1 MKVSTKLFNEQ
12 QVRQFS
18 SLNEDIQKLQD
29 KISSGKNIVVASDD
43 PVGSVNLSG
52 FKTVKQQ
59 LDQYMKNVNSAQTRL
74 SLVDTNLQNLST
86 IMIRANELLIQA
98 SSDVLGRSDREAI
111 ALEIDEMKEE
121 LLSLANQ
128 QDANGSFIFGG
139 FKTKVQ
145 PFQKN
150 LEGKIEYKGDA
161 GITSLSISETMVVE
175 TSIDGE
181 SLFQKVKSTTTSGLS
196 VSMFTMLEN
205 ISHSVRTASSAVNAT
220 KADTHAEFEIT
231 NRDFGTWSFDI
242 TGHSGTANI
251 SVELTGDDPAD
262 IIKAINNANIGIT
275 ASQSSTNPKK
285 IKLDSSQQG
294 TIEIK
299 NVEIPNIKTAQKVP
313 TSFIT
318 FDPLDAS
325 GNKVGHSQ
333 TLYDNDQLTS
343 AQLNNIADTQVHIAN
358 FRGEVGAKLNLLTRQ
373 NENLSERNIAIKKDL
388 SDLEDADLAALVTD
402 LKAQLTGLQAS
413 QQAFVKISDLN
424 LFNFLK

>member
-12 QVRQFS
+12 QIRQFS

-52 FKTVKQQ
+52 YKVVKQQ
-59 LDQYMKNVNSAQTRL
+59 LDQYLKNVNSAQTRL

-111 ALEIDEMKEE
+111 ALEINEMKEE

-128 QDANGSFIFGG
+128 QDANGSFIFSGY
-139 FKTKVQ
+139 KSKEQ

-150 LEGKIEYKGDA
+150 LNGEIKYHGDS
-161 GITSLSISETMVVE
+161 GISSLSISETMIVE
-175 TSIDGE
+175 TSVDGE
-181 SLFQKVKSTTTSGLS
+181 SLFQKVKDSSGLA

-205 ISHSVRTASSAVNAT
+205 ISHSIRTASNAVHATNAN
-220 KADTHAEFEIT
+220 THAEFEIT
-231 NRDFGTWSFDI
+231 NSDFGTWSFDI
-242 TGHSGTANI
+242 TGHAGTANI
-251 SVELTGDDPAD
+251 SVELTGEDPAD
-262 IIKAINNANIGIT
+262 IIKAINDANIGIT

-285 IKLDSSQQG
+285 IKLDGSQQG
-294 TIEIK
+294 IIEIK
-299 NVEIPNIKTAQKVP
+299 NLEIPYINHAQEVP

-325 GNKVGHSQ
+325 GNKIGHSQ
-333 TLYDNDQLTS
+333 TLYDNNQLTTS
-343 AQLNNIADTQVHIAN
+343 QLNNIADAQVHIAN
-358 FRGEVGAKLNLLTRQ
+358 FRGKVGAKLNLLERQ
-373 NENLSERNIAIKKDL
+373 FENLNQRDLAIKKDL
-388 SDLEDADLAALVTD
+388 SDLEDADLAKLVTD
-402 LKAQLTGLQAS
+402 LKSQLTGLQAS

-424 LFNFLK
+424 LFNYLK

>member
-29 KISSGKNIVVASDD
+29 RISSGKNIIVASDD
-43 PVGSVNLSG
+43 PIGSVNLSG
-52 FKTVKQQ
+52 YKIVKQQ
-59 LDQYMKNVNSAQTRL
+59 IDQYLTNVNSAQTRL

-86 IMIRANELLIQA
+86 IRISANELLIQA
-98 SSDVLGRSDREAI
+98 SSDVLGSSDSEAI

-139 FKTKVQ
+139 VKTKTQ

-150 LEGKIEYKGDA
+150 INGIIEYKGDA
-161 GITSLSISETMVVE
+161 GTTSLSISETMVVE
-175 TSIDGE
+175 TSVDGE
-181 SLFQKVKSTTTSGLS
+181 SLFQNIKGTSGVT

-205 ISHSVRTASSAVNAT
+205 ISNSIRTATSAVHAT
-220 KADTHAEFEIT
+220 KADTYAEFEIT
-231 NRDFGTWSFDI
+231 NRDYGTWSFDI
-242 TGHSGTANI
+242 TGHGGTANI

-285 IKLDSSQQG
+285 IKLDSTQQG
-294 TIEIK
+294 IIEIK
-299 NVEIPNIKTAQKVP
+299 NLEIPNIKTAQKVP

-325 GNKVGHSQ
+325 GNKVGHYQ
-333 TLYDNDQLTS
+333 TLYDNNQLTTS
-343 AQLNNIADTQVHIAN
+343 QLNNIADTQVHIAN
-358 FRGEVGAKLNLLTRQ
+358 FRGEVGSKLNLLERQ
-373 NENLSERNIAIKKDL
+373 NTNLSERDLAIKKDL

-424 LFNFLK
+424 LFNYLK

>member
-12 QVRQFS
+12 QIRQFS

-52 FKTVKQQ
+52 YKTVKQQ
-59 LDQYMKNVNSAQTRL
+59 IDQYIKNVNSAQTRL

-128 QDANGSFIFGG
+128 QDANGSFIFSG
-139 FKTKVQ
+139 FKSKTE

-150 LEGKIEYKGDA
+150 LNGEIKYYGDS
-161 GITSLSISETMVVE
+161 GISSLSISETMIVE
-175 TSIDGE
+175 TSVDGE
-181 SLFQKVKSTTTSGLS
+181 SLFQKVKDSSGLA

-205 ISHSVRTASSAVNAT
+205 VSHSIRTASNAVHATNAN
-220 KADTHAEFEIT
+220 THAEFEIT

-242 TGHSGTANI
+242 TGHAGTASI

-275 ASQSSTNPKK
+275 ASQSSTDPKK
-285 IKLDSSQQG
+285 IKLDGSQQG
-294 TIEIK
+294 IIEIK
-299 NVEIPNIKTAQKVP
+299 NVEIPNIKYAQRVP

-333 TLYDNDQLTS
+333 ILYDNNQLTS
-343 AQLNNIADTQVHIAN
+343 SQLNNIADTQVHIAN
-358 FRGEVGAKLNLLTRQ
+358 FRGKVGAKLNLLDRQ
-373 NENLSERNIAIKKDL
+373 FENLNQRDLAIKKDL
-388 SDLEDADLAALVTD
+388 SNLEDADLAKLVTD
-402 LKAQLTGLQAS
+402 LKSQLTGLQAS

-424 LFNFLK
+424 LFNYLK

>member
-1 MKVSTKLFNEQ
+1 MKVSTKLFNQ
-12 QVRQFS
+12 QQIRQFS

-29 KISSGKNIVVASDD
+29 RISSGKNIIVASDD
-43 PVGSVNLSG
+43 PIGSVDLSG
-52 FKTVKQQ
+52 YKTVKNQI
-59 LDQYMKNVNSAQTRL
+59 DQFMKNVNSAQTRL

-86 IMIRANELLIQA
+86 VMIRANELLIQA

-111 ALEIDEMKEE
+111 ALEIDEMKDE

-128 QDANGSFIFGG
+128 QDANGAFIFGG
-139 FKTKVQ
+139 YKTKTQ

-150 LEGKIEYKGDA
+150 INGEIEYKGDS
-161 GITSLSISETMVVE
+161 GTTSLSISETMVVE
-175 TSIDGE
+175 TSVDGE
-181 SLFQKVKSTTTSGLS
+181 SLFQKIKGSSGPT

-205 ISHSVRTASSAVNAT
+205 ISHSIRTASSSVHAT

-231 NRDFGTWSFDI
+231 NTNYGNWSFDI
-242 TGHSGTANI
+242 TGHAGTVNI
-251 SVELTGDDPAD
+251 SVELTGEDPAD

-299 NVEIPNIKTAQKVP
+299 NLEIPNIETAQKVP

-318 FDPLDAS
+318 FDPLDAT
-325 GNKVGHSQ
+325 GNKIGHSQ
-333 TLYDNDQLTS
+333 TLYDNNQLTS

-358 FRGEVGAKLNLLTRQ
+358 FRGEVGAKLNLLERQ
-373 NENLSERNIAIKKDL
+373 NTNLSERDLAIKKDL

-413 QQAFVKISDLN
+413 QQAFVKISNLN
-424 LFNFLK
+424 LFNYLK